1 MSTPESI
8 HKVLNWYANKDNIHF
23 HDDEKV
29 FTLLSHKA
37 IELYQEGAYDLY
49 DVILKCCIK
58 SLQEYEQKIIK
69 DCVLFFVVTNTIE
82 IATLQLIEIFE
93 KDLSHFS
100 DFLYMQPDAFTYLC

>member
-37 IELYQEGAYDLY
+37 IEL
-49 DVILKCCIK
+49 
-58 SLQEYEQKIIK
+58 
-69 DCVLFFVVTNTIE
+69 
-82 IATLQLIEIFE
+82 
-93 KDLSHFS
+93 
-100 DFLYMQPDAFTYLC
+100 